1 MKKRI
6 FILFFVISF
15 AFPLF
20 AAKSWFTTYNAA
32 YNVNLSDPN
41 DDYVG
46 TDSGEWNTTGYS
58 NQTLV
63 AQFGFSETDSP
74 VTISISFN
82 NTGNP
87 SWMYQS
93 ASQPNLHRPFGL
105 DIIVRQRFYRDD
117 CPMTHGQTDETVH
130 VYHYGLQPKVDHY
143 SSQARIEYSNLTD
156 GSEHTGL
163 WGEHSLPANHSGWDW
178 GLEHYLIGAWV
189 EVVLVLP
196 DIDPND
202 SSYIVGSAD
211 DYYASFDIQVTG
223 GGVDGSYHCEFTGWY
238 EQEKTSESDNF
249 VLNVIP
255 NAAASSIDLD
265 ETNNIQYKSDGIK
278 IGDYS
283 YSTTRD
289 SSIAGHEYF
298 AFVSSSP
305 EPDISMGKFELV
317 LETETLNATGNNSS
331 VAYEIG
337 IESDSNHDPKI
348 MWFNGDCNMY
358 MAADSNDA
366 NSKFYSSQYR
376 EGYQIQDDGTLYQY
390 YDDGNIRFR
399 LADGADT
406 TNLLQ
411 GIYKSNVYFHVVAW
425 K

>member
-1 MKKRI
+1 MKKKI
-6 FILFFVISF
+6 IILFFVISV

-46 TDSGEWNTTGYS
+46 TDSGEWNTPGYS
-58 NQTLV
+58 DHTLV

-74 VTISISFN
+74 VTISVSFN

-87 SWMYQS
+87 NWMYQS

-105 DIIVRQRFYRDD
+105 DVIVRQRWYRWN
-117 CPMTHGQTDETVH
+117 CTNSNNGTTDETVDVLH
-130 VYHYGLQPKVDHY
+130 FGIQPGGDTSLSASIPYNNVTNGSIEKDGNDLPGSHTSVVCGWY
-143 SSQARIEYSNLTD
+143 SHQ
-156 GSEHTGL
+156 
-163 WGEHSLPANHSGWDW
+163 
-178 GLEHYLIGAWV
+178 LIGAWV
-189 EVVLVLP
+189 EFVLVLP
-196 DIDPND
+196 DIDPDD

-211 DYYASFDIQVTG
+211 DYYASFDIQIEG
-223 GGVDGSYHCEFTGWY
+223 GGVNGSYHCEFTGWY

-249 VLNVIP
+249 VLNVVP
-255 NAAASSIDLD
+255 NAAASSINLD
-265 ETNNIQYKSDGIK
+265 EINNIQYGGDGIK

-305 EPDISMGKFELV
+305 EPDISMGNFELV
-317 LETETLNATGNNSS
+317 LETETLNTNGGNSS

-348 MWFNGDCNMY
+348 MWFDGDCNMY
-358 MAADSNDA
+358 MAADSNDVD
-366 NSKFYSSQYR
+366 STFYSSQYR
-376 EGYQIQDDGTLYQY
+376 EGQQIQDDGTLYQY

-399 LADGADT
+399 LANGSDT